1 MELANYIQT
10 IANMTPDTLSL
21 LAQVEEDNN
30 HVALGKYEFP
40 ETFKEIIEKIKIIWK
55 ESRLK

>member
-1 MELANYIQT
+1 MELANYIQK
-10 IANMTPDTLSL
+10 IGDMTPDTLSL
-21 LAQVEEDNN
+21 LTQVEETN

-40 ETFKEIIEKIKIIWK
+40 ETFKEIIQKIKIIWK